1 MAGVGPGIRVS
12 RSGVSADMRAIIQEQ
27 YGGPE
32 VLTLA
37 ERPEPK
43 VAPGEVL
50 IRVKSAGVNPVD
62 WKLGAGYLDAMME
75 TRFPIIP
82 GWDVSGV
89 VEAVGLD
96 VYDYQVGDEV
106 IGYAR
111 KDWVQNGTYAELVA
125 ANVRLIAR
133 KPASLDWNEAAG
145 LPLAGLTAYQS
156 LLRAQVTKGETVL
169 VHAAAGGVGTFAVQL
184 AVAAGARVIGTA
196 SERNHDFLR
205 ELGAEPVS
213 YGEGLVERIRSV
225 APDGVDAVVDC
236 VGGESI
242 DASREVLSDLS
253 RLVSVVDSRAEE
265 LGGATLWLRPNAD
278 DLAELARRADAGE
291 VRVFVDRVLPLEQ
304 AAEAWR
310 LSQEGRTRGKI
321 VLSVA

>member
-1 MAGVGPGIRVS
+1 
-12 RSGVSADMRAIIQEQ
+12 MRAIIQEQ

-32 VLTLA
+32 VLTLG
-37 ERPEPK
+37 ERPDPK

-50 IRVKSAGVNPVD
+50 IRVKAAGVNPVD

-75 TRFPIIP
+75 TQFPITP

-96 VYDYQVGDEV
+96 VYDYAVGDEV
-106 IGYAR
+106 IGYVR

-133 KPASLDWNEAAG
+133 KPAALDWTEAAG
-145 LPLAGLTAYQS
+145 LPLAGLTAYQC
-156 LLRAQVTKGETVL
+156 LDRVRVGEGETVL
-169 VHAAAGGVGTFAVQL
+169 VHAAAGGVGAFATQL
-184 AVAAGARVIGTA
+184 AVLRGARVIGTA

-213 YGEGLVERIRSV
+213 YGEGLVERVRSLV
-225 APDGVDAVVDC
+225 PNGVDAVVDC

-242 DASREVLSDLS
+242 DASREVLSDFS
-253 RLVSVVDSRAEE
+253 RLVSVVDPRAEE
-265 LGGATLWLRPNAD
+265 LGGATMWVRPNAA
-278 DLAELARRADAGE
+278 DLTELARLADAGE
-291 VRVFVDRVLPLEQ
+291 LRVFVDRVLPLEQ

-310 LSQEGRTRGKI
+310 LSMEGRTRGKI